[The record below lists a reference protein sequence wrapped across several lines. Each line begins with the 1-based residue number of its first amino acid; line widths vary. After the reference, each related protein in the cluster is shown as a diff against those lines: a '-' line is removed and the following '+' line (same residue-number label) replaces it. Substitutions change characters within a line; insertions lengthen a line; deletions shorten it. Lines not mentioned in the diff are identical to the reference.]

1 MNSDTLM
8 GRYRPPQPAGSK
20 YITPEGYARLSE
32 EHDYLWKK
40 KRPEVTRIL
49 AAAAAEGDRSENA
62 EYIYRKKELREI
74 DARVR
79 FLRKRLDGMV
89 VVDRIPSDTDKIFF
103 GAWVTIED
111 EKGTETTYRVVGP
124 DEFDSKLGFISMDS
138 PMGKALLGKSLDDE
152 VAINVETKDGQVK
165 SSYIINEIRYK
176 PHAS

>member
-1 MNSDTLM
+1 V
-8 GRYRPPQPAGSK
+8 GSK
-20 YITPEGYARLSE
+20 YITAEGHKRLTD

-49 AAAAAEGDRSENA
+49 SAAAAEGDRSENA

-79 FLRKRLDGMV
+79 FLRKRLDDMV
-89 VVDRIPSDTDKIFF
+89 IVDRTPTDTNKIYF

-111 EKGTETTYRVVGP
+111 DNGNEKTYRVVGP
-124 DEFDSKLGFISMDS
+124 DEFDAKLGWISMDS

-152 VAINVETKDGQVK
+152 IKIAVETKDGLQK
-165 SSYIINEIRYK
+165 SMYIINEISYK
-176 PHAS
+176 VGTD

>member
-1 MNSDTLM
+1 MIFAM

-20 YITPEGYARLSE
+20 YITAEGYNRLTE

-74 DARVR
+74 DSRLR
-79 FLRKRLDGMV
+79 FLRKRLDNMV
-89 VVDRIPSDTDKIFF
+89 VVDRIPADTDKVYF

-111 EKGTETTYRVVGP
+111 NEGSEKIYRIVGP
-124 DEFDSKLGFISMDS
+124 DEFDPKKSYISMDS

-152 VAINVETKDGQVK
+152 INLTIETKDGSK
-165 SSYIINEIRYK
+165 TRSYIINEISYK
-176 PHAS
+176 IDNP

>member
-1 MNSDTLM
+1 M

-20 YITPEGYARLSE
+20 YITAEGHRKLQQ
-32 EHDYLWKK
+32 EHDYLWKQ

-79 FLRKRLDGMV
+79 FLRKRLDNMV
-89 VVDRIPSDTDKIFF
+89 IVDRIPADTDKVYF

-111 EKGTETTYRVVGP
+111 ELGAEKTYRIVGP
-124 DEFDSKLGFISMDS
+124 DETDAKTGYISMDS
-138 PMGKALLGKSLDDE
+138 PMGKALLGKTLDDE
-152 VAINVETKDGQVK
+152 FSIRVDTREGIIR
-165 SSYIINEIRYK
+165 SSYIINEIFYK
-176 PHAS
+176 